1 MTVLFVLLRNKVTPE
16 TFCSY
21 HLYCS
26 ME

>member
-1 MTVLFVLLRNKVTPE
+1 MIVLFVLLRTKVTPG
-16 TFCSY
+16 TFWSY